1 MRIRSSDFHPDRSGM
16 QNPNN
21 PTTLA
26 NTTAVILAGGLGTR
40 LRDAVAD
47 RPKVLA
53 KVGPRPFLSYLLD
66 QLAEAGILH
75 VVLCTGYMGQM
86 VREAFGSTYRTM
98 TLAYSP
104 EPAPLSTAGA
114 LRLAL
119 PLLRS
124 DPVLVMNGDSYC
136 DTDLGAFAAWF
147 QGRYARHA
155 LLLTHVADT
164 ARYGHVEM
172 DADGLITRFVE
183 KTGSHVP
190 GFINAGI
197 YLIGR
202 ELLGTI
208 PEGRA
213 VSLEREIFPSII
225 GKDFAGFSNQG
236 QFIDIGTPES
246 YQEAEAFFANVIA
259 KDIF

>member
-1 MRIRSSDFHPDRSGM
+1 MP
-16 QNPNN
+16 NPNN
-21 PTTLA
+21 PSTLA

-40 LRDAVAD
+40 LRDAVAN

-53 KVGPRPFLSYLLD
+53 KVGPRPFLSYLLN
-66 QLAEAGILH
+66 QLAAAGIMH

-86 VREAFGSTYRTM
+86 VREAFGSKHRTM
-98 TLAYSP
+98 TLAYSH
-104 EPAPLSTAGA
+104 EPAPIGTAGA

-136 DTDLGAFAAWF
+136 EADLGAFATWF
-147 QGRYARHA
+147 QGRCVRHA

-164 ARYGHVEM
+164 AHYGHVEM
-172 DADGLITRFVE
+172 DADGLISRFAE
-183 KTGSHVP
+183 KTGSHAP

-197 YLIGR
+197 YLLGR

-225 GKDFAGFSNQG
+225 GKGFAGFPDQCP
-236 QFIDIGTPES
+236 FIDIGTPAS
-246 YQEAEAFFANVIA
+246 YREAEMFFATLGA
-259 KDIF
+259 QTC